1 MTIRTLVGGLAM
13 LVLAAC
19 SGSQQLGQIAEYQA
33 ATPEY
38 EADVHPLS
46 QTRAGV
52 TIAIDEITRPER
64 VERLFGADLTRDG
77 IVPVNVVVSNF
88 SKQPVSVKPTDVLLS
103 RGKEVIDPL
112 SMEYVLATARRQGTV
127 ESAMFRQTVLA
138 PGETYRGFM
147 FFPAPAP
154 KRGIAGFLN
163 TLFAD
168 DESARIRV
176 GVTNLESGERIVFG
190 PFSLALLDDAGL

>member
-1 MTIRTLVGGLAM
+1 M